1 MIKTIASFIGGMFSS
16 SKLQDTAIDGIRKLG
31 GLDEMSDKEKADFLL
46 SYMQQTKHQS
56 PMRRFI
62 AFAFV
67 IGFML
72 FTGAWLITTVLF
84 RVGMGF
90 GWSPALMGQLDML
103 SDDIFAMT
111 KEILLN
117 PVNIIVGFYFVTD
130 IARRVRGGD

>member
-1 MIKTIASFIGGMFSS
+1 MLSAIASFIGGMFSS
-16 SKLQDTAIDGIRKLG
+16 NKLQDTAIDGIRKLG
-31 GLDEMSDKEKADFLL
+31 GLDDMTSKEKADYLL
-46 SYMQQTKHQS
+46 AYIDKTQHQS
-56 PMRRFI
+56 PMRRVI

-72 FTGAWLITTVLF
+72 FTGSWLICTVLF
-84 RVGMGF
+84 RIGMGF

-130 IARRVRGGD
+130 IAKRFNK